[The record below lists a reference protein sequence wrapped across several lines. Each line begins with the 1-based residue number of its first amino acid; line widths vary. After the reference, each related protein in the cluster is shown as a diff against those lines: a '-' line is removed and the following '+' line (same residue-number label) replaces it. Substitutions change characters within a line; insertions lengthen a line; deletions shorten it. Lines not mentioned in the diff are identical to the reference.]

1 MFPQFSA
8 GHRNLSMYPRPKCLL
23 RERQHSCLHRIMCDL
38 RSTFG
43 VSILWKHSCAFLLMV
58 LFLQSIITD
67 WQDEKKRTKK
77 LGSQIWEN
85 LCSLYSNKCLASEKF
100 VLASGSN
107 LSLATGLASWKVSLE
122 PWISWEY
129 FDFPKNNV
137 NLYSCK
143 LWITETQWK
152 CCFRSKEIENIHG
165 NNVILIFTV
174 WHTFAK
180 YAWMMQGHEETIQ
193 KLLIL

>member
-1 MFPQFSA
+1 MNYFRSFDGGSTRIKGVKTLYFTGVGTFPQFSA
-8 GHRNLSMYPRPKCLL
+8 GHRNLSLYPRPNCLL

-43 VSILWKHSCAFLLMV
+43 VSLLWKHSCAFLLMV
-58 LFLQSIITD
+58 LFLQSIIND
-67 WQDEKKRTKK
+67 WQDENKRTKK

-122 PWISWEY
+122 PCGWNT
-129 FDFPKNNV
+129 DFTKGSRNAKTQQLFQSYDGTP
-137 NLYSCK
+137 
-143 LWITETQWK
+143 TEPD
-152 CCFRSKEIENIHG
+152 
-165 NNVILIFTV
+165 
-174 WHTFAK
+174 
-180 YAWMMQGHEETIQ
+180 
-193 KLLIL
+193 